1 MKAFTSLTIISSPY
15 HTGLRD
21 YRVGDGPN
29 RIQSRGL
36 ADRLEKLGITVFNK
50 EIERVDSFEGEIGR
64 SFEILAR
71 TSRAVSEATATSSFP
86 LILSGNCMAS
96 VGVACGLGP
105 DGLGYIYFDA
115 HDDLHTP
122 STLNYGYFDAMGLP
136 ILAGESFQTVAAT
149 IPGFQSIKYDK
160 RFLFCGLRES
170 TGGERTRVQKF
181 GMDAIWGSTSQKTDY
196 IRELSGRLSE
206 TSFSPVL
213 VHLDLD
219 VLDESVGKVNGYET
233 PGGLSVEELV
243 GCMTLVPQKT
253 DARSLVVCSFDP
265 NLGDGD
271 KIADIG
277 ISAVVAF
284 MESMLRTGQIY
295 RA

>member
-1 MKAFTSLTIISSPY
+1 MKTFTSLTIIFSPY

-29 RIQSRGL
+29 RIKSRGIES
-36 ADRLEKLGITVFNK
+36 RLEKLGITVFSK
-50 EIERVDSFEGEIGR
+50 EIERVDTFEGEIGR

-71 TSRAVSEATATSSFP
+71 TSRAVSEAVATSSFP

-96 VGVACGLGP
+96 VGVACGLGL
-105 DGLGYIYFDA
+105 DGLRYLYFDA

-136 ILAGESFQTVAAT
+136 ILAGESFHTVAAT
-149 IPGFQSIKYDK
+149 IPGFQKITYDK

-170 TGGERTRVQKF
+170 TGGERTRVKKF

-196 IRELSGRLSE
+196 VKELSGRLSE
-206 TSFSPVL
+206 TSFSPAL

-219 VLDESVGKVNGYET
+219 VLDETVGKVNGYET

-243 GCMTLVPQKT
+243 ECMKLVPQKT
-253 DARSLVVCSFDP
+253 ETRSLVVCSFDP

-277 ISAVVAF
+277 ISAVVALIG
-284 MESMLRTGQIY
+284 SMLQTGQISPI
-295 RA
+295 